1 MIRLPSPALLH
12 ALVASLVALALS
24 STSWADAPP
33 PPPARAAPA
42 TAAAAPPPTAAPP
55 APAAATTGKNIAD
68 AVPCSACHSTVA
80 WRQSDARGA
89 GGFDHSTTGFPLTG
103 QHQVTACN
111 QCHGGQPV
119 KRACNSCHEDVHRGR
134 LSRSC
139 DECHS
144 AAGWQVTKAIDIH
157 RKTRFPITGMHTL
170 ADCSQCHQR
179 SGDHQWTTAPVECF
193 ACHGKEYGRTD
204 IRPVHTGT
212 TLTAPFPR
220 DCSQCHRSI
229 AWVPA
234 LFKASLVTAAAPAA
248 LSGAG
253 EVAPRGHDL
262 RFPISFGP
270 HRTAACSDCHSN
282 LAAPRSVRCV
292 GCHAHDPARLVAQHK
307 GPMATGG
314 ASCLSCHLGGARR

>member
-33 PPPARAAPA
+33 PPPARA
-42 TAAAAPPPTAAPP
+42 
-55 APAAATTGKNIAD
+55 AAATTGKNIAD

-119 KRACNSCHEDVHRGR
+119 KRACNSCHEDVQRGR

-157 RKTRFPITGMHTL
+157 RTTRFPLTGIHTL
-170 ADCSQCHQR
+170 ADCRQCHQR
-179 SGDHQWTTAPVECF
+179 
-193 ACHGKEYGRTD
+193 
-204 IRPVHTGT
+204 
-212 TLTAPFPR
+212 
-220 DCSQCHRSI
+220 
-229 AWVPA
+229 
-234 LFKASLVTAAAPAA
+234 
-248 LSGAG
+248 
-253 EVAPRGHDL
+253 RG
-262 RFPISFGP
+262 
-270 HRTAACSDCHSN
+270 N
-282 LAAPRSVRCV
+282 
-292 GCHAHDPARLVAQHK
+292 QQ
-307 GPMATGG
+307 
-314 ASCLSCHLGGARR
+314 